1 MEVGSMGQLRVDKVQ
16 ELIKQEVSNMILRE
30 LKDPRIGFATV
41 TQVAVSGDLR
51 HAKIFVSLMGSEE
64 QKLQTWEGLNSSLGF
79 IRSELGKRIRL
90 RYTPEINLQW
100 DTSLDHSVK
109 IQKLLDEVKKEEESR
124 THEG

>member
-1 MEVGSMGQLRVDKVQ
+1 MGQLRVDKVQ
-16 ELIKQEVSNMILRE
+16 ELIKQEVSKMILRE

-51 HAKIFVSLMGSEE
+51 HARIFISVMGNDQ
-64 QKLQTWEGLNSSLGF
+64 QKEQTWEGLKNSLGF
-79 IRSELGKRIRL
+79 IRSELGKRVRL
-90 RYTPEINLQW
+90 RYTPEINLQL

-109 IQKLLDEVKKEEESR
+109 IQELLDKVKKEEESP

>member
-1 MEVGSMGQLRVDKVQ
+1 MGQLRVDKVQ

-51 HAKIFVSLMGSEE
+51 HAKIFVSLLGSEE

-90 RYTPEINLQW
+90 RYTPEINLQL

-109 IQKLLDEVKKEEESR
+109 IQKLLDEVKKEESR

>member
-1 MEVGSMGQLRVDKVQ
+1 
-16 ELIKQEVSNMILRE
+16 MILRE

-64 QKLQTWEGLNSSLGF
+64 QKLHTWEGLNSSLGF

-90 RYTPEINLQW
+90 RYTPEISLQW

-109 IQKLLDEVKKEEESR
+109 IQKLLDEVRKEEESR

>member
-1 MEVGSMGQLRVDKVQ
+1 MGQLRVDKVQ

>member
-1 MEVGSMGQLRVDKVQ
+1 MGQLRVDKVQ
-16 ELIKQEVSNMILRE
+16 EIIKQEVSNMILRE

-51 HAKIFVSLMGSEE
+51 HAKIFISVMGSDE
-64 QKLQTWEGLNSSLGF
+64 QKLQTWEGLKSSVGF

-90 RYTPEINLQW
+90 RYTPEITLQL

-109 IQKLLDEVKKEEESR
+109 IQKLLDKVKKEEESH